1 MASIKKHPTS
11 GNFLACFRYGGRQF
25 TKSLQTKQR
34 RIANAHRARIE
45 ETIRLL
51 TSGRIQIPPTVD
63 PGTFILSDG
72 LVKEKQELP
81 KRVTLSSMFEFYRN
95 TLPEG
100 AKEPNTLKGEERHC
114 EHLERIIGR
123 SRLATELTTRV
134 IQDYVSK
141 RSKEKWNKRLISPQT
156 IKKELTTFRLIWNW
170 CKDRGLV
177 TGRTPTR
184 GVVLP
189 KTPEK
194 PRFMTIDE
202 INRTVA
208 RGGVS
213 DDEKRLLWESL
224 FLQQQEVTELL
235 DHVKRNAKFRFVYPM
250 FVFIA
255 HTGVRRSEM
264 VRSRID
270 DLNFEN
276 GVVLVREKKK
286 SRVRSVTF
294 RHVEMSPLFESVMKE
309 WLSDHPGGQHTI
321 CFTEEIQGRR
331 GEPLTNDASNHHFDH
346 ALKDSKWNV
355 VKGFHTF
362 RHSFASNLAAA
373 GVDQRIIDDFMGHQT
388 EEMRRRY
395 RHLFPKQR
403 REAILA
409 SLG

>member
-1 MASIKKHPTS
+1 MASIRQHPES
-11 GNFLACFRYGGRQF
+11 DYFYASFRFGGRQF
-25 TKSLQTKQR
+25 TKSLKTKQR
-34 RIANAHRARIE
+34 RLAISHRARIE

-51 TSGRIQIPPTVD
+51 KSGRIQIPHGVD
-63 PGTFILSDG
+63 PGAFILSDG
-72 LVKEKQELP
+72 MATADQKLP
-81 KRVTLSSMFEFYRN
+81 ERVTLSSMFEFYRN
-95 TLPEG
+95 SLPDG
-100 AKEPNTLKGEERHC
+100 AKEENTLKGEKRHC
-114 EHLERIIGR
+114 EHLERIIGK
-123 SRLATELTTRV
+123 SRLATELTTKV
-134 IQDYVSK
+134 VQEYVVT
-141 RSKEKWNKRLISPQT
+141 RSKEKWNKRIISPQT
-156 IKKELTTFRLIWNW
+156 IKKELTTLRLIWNW

-194 PRFMTIDE
+194 PRFMTIAE
-202 INRTVA
+202 INRTIE
-208 RGGVS
+208 RGGVT
-213 DDEKRLLWESL
+213 DDELRLLWESL
-224 FLQQQEVTELL
+224 FLQQTEVTELL
-235 DHVKRNAKFRFVYPM
+235 KYVKKNAKFRFVYPM
-250 FVFIA
+250 FVFVA

-264 VRSRID
+264 VRSKID

-276 GVVLVREKKK
+276 GVLLVREKKK

-309 WLSDHPGGQHTI
+309 WLADHPGGQNTI
-321 CFTEEIQGRR
+321 CFTEEVQGRR
-331 GEPLTNDASNHHFDH
+331 GEPLTNDASNHHFNH
-346 ALKDSKWNV
+346 VLKKSKWDV
-355 VKGFHTF
+355 VRGFHTF

-403 REAILA
+403 RAAILA